1 VSFSINLVSS
11 STAVQQVTVSA
22 VYEGNGAGQL
32 GTYTAQTASAKKGKL
47 AESIKTQ
54 SISGK
59 LGNVDITQDGQHV
72 LIGLGKADELN
83 AAKFKGAIKTVLNKL
98 NERDITE
105 FAIGISDFATKGNF
119 EESDFCQL
127 LAQALHEGLYQYSE
141 TKSAPKAPIKLDRV
155 SVVASSKNSEATLE
169 RSLKIGQALGEG
181 ETLCKQLSDLP
192 GNVCTPTYLA
202 KQAEK
207 LGKQYEIDTTI
218 LDEAKMKKLKM
229 GSLLSVSRG
238 SREPAKLIVMEYMA
252 GKKDDKPIVLVG
264 KGLTFDAGG
273 ISIKPSAAMDEMKYD
288 MCGGA
293 TVFGVMRALGE
304 LKVPVNVVGV
314 VPSSENLPDGDAN
327 KPGDIVTSMQGTTIE
342 ILNTDAEGRLIL
354 CDALTY
360 SAKFDPEVVVDIAT
374 LTGACTVA
382 LGQHASGL
390 FSNDDALADQ
400 LLAAGERAS
409 DRAWRLPIW
418 DEYQQQLKSNF
429 ADVANIG
436 GRFAGAVTAAC
447 FLERFCKD
455 YRWAHLDI
463 AGTAWKSGGAKGA
476 TGRPVAMLLDF
487 VLNYKP

>member
-169 RSLKIGQALGEG
+169 RSFKIGQALGDG

>member
-1 VSFSINLVSS
+1 MSFSINLVSS

-354 CDALTY
+354 
-360 SAKFDPEVVVDIAT
+360 
-374 LTGACTVA
+374 
-382 LGQHASGL
+382 
-390 FSNDDALADQ
+390 
-400 LLAAGERAS
+400 
-409 DRAWRLPIW
+409 
-418 DEYQQQLKSNF
+418 
-429 ADVANIG
+429 
-436 GRFAGAVTAAC
+436 
-447 FLERFCKD
+447 
-455 YRWAHLDI
+455 
-463 AGTAWKSGGAKGA
+463 
-476 TGRPVAMLLDF
+476 
-487 VLNYKP
+487 

>member
-1 VSFSINLVSS
+1 MSFSINLVSS